1 MLAITLSLSSPQC
14 LFSISISRPLTPSVP
29 SPSQVPICP
38 SPHQTRLFTTFAWPC
53 MAASRSLRASQTP
66 YLYFILHPFIIPIIL
81 YPFPVHSLTSFSTYI
96 HHLSNPIPRLTHN
109 PFHHATLYPHLIPS
123 VHFDFPLVYI
133 TPYPSFHTYAHPF
146 VFSLYTTTQSHW
158 NSSSLKPTLLFS
170 FFTPIYPQTP
180 SILSTSPSFNTPQ
193 THLSPSKPSSC
204 HAILSTVNLSYDI
217 APTTG
222 CWFLHHAI
230 SSTLHTPRPHAY
242 TPSHTPCN
250 MPVSS
255 PPFLSLHHTSF
266 MHPVFSL
273 IYTIPCPHPM
283 HTITLT
289 YIHSPG
295 FSLYTPYL
303 SCISISRSS
312 TPSFPLVPYPLF
324 PTIHTPHTFHV
335 HTHCPILH

>member
-1 MLAITLSLSSPQC
+1 MLAVTLSLSSPQC
-14 LFSISISRPLTPSVP
+14 LSSISISRPLTPSVP

-38 SPHQTRLFTTFAWPC
+38 SPHQTRLFTTFAWLHHAHFVPPKHHIYI
-53 MAASRSLRASQTP
+53 SFFTRSS
-66 YLYFILHPFIIPIIL
+66 

-109 PFHHATLYPHLIPS
+109 PFHHTTLYPHLIPS

-222 CWFLHHAI
+222 C
-230 SSTLHTPRPHAY
+230 
-242 TPSHTPCN
+242 
-250 MPVSS
+250 
-255 PPFLSLHHTSF
+255 
-266 MHPVFSL
+266 
-273 IYTIPCPHPM
+273 
-283 HTITLT
+283 
-289 YIHSPG
+289 
-295 FSLYTPYL
+295 
-303 SCISISRSS
+303 
-312 TPSFPLVPYPLF
+312 
-324 PTIHTPHTFHV
+324 
-335 HTHCPILH
+335 

>member
-14 LFSISISRPLTPSVP
+14 LSSISISRPLTPSVP

-81 YPFPVHSLTSFSTYI
+81 YPFPVHSLPSFSTYI

-146 VFSLYTTTQSHW
+146 VFSLYTTTQIHW

-217 APTTG
+217 SPTTG
-222 CWFLHHAI
+222 C
-230 SSTLHTPRPHAY
+230 
-242 TPSHTPCN
+242 
-250 MPVSS
+250 
-255 PPFLSLHHTSF
+255 
-266 MHPVFSL
+266 
-273 IYTIPCPHPM
+273 
-283 HTITLT
+283 
-289 YIHSPG
+289 
-295 FSLYTPYL
+295 
-303 SCISISRSS
+303 
-312 TPSFPLVPYPLF
+312 
-324 PTIHTPHTFHV
+324 
-335 HTHCPILH
+335 